1 MRNIGKRLK
10 VNLKPISVL
19 LKPLAHS
26 RRDLIGRVLE
36 HPRQHVLSSVRE
48 LAKEVNVDPAT
59 LLRTVQAMGFST
71 YKDFQR
77 YLQELSVMSA
87 TPLDLMREW
96 GKGNHG
102 IPKHVRETIDS
113 TFRNLQS
120 LRNSLDVAQL
130 ERLARHIYAAERVF
144 IIGADLAS
152 ALVWFLQYNLRLLGL
167 TVVPATSYGETIHLT
182 RTATPRDV
190 LIAISFRRGLRQTV
204 EGLLQARLKKAYC
217 VGITDSVLSPIAR
230 KSDQYF
236 LASIESVSYGG
247 SYVSPMA
254 LLDVIIVA
262 CAHYRP
268 KRTLRIL
275 KEADC
280 EQRTGSRW
288 YGQEK

>member
-1 MRNIGKRLK
+1 M
-10 VNLKPISVL
+10 
-19 LKPLAHS
+19 
-26 RRDLIGRVLE
+26 GRVLE
-36 HPRQHVLSSVRE
+36 HPRRYVLFSVRA

-77 YLQELSVMSA
+77 YLHELSVMSA
-87 TPLDLMREW
+87 TPLDLMTEW
-96 GKGNHG
+96 GKGNRG
-102 IPKHVRETIDS
+102 IPRHVRETIDS

-120 LRNSLDVAQL
+120 LRNSLDFAQL
-130 ERLARHIYAAERVF
+130 ERFARHIYTAERVF

-167 TVVPATSYGETIHLT
+167 TVVPATSYGETIHLA
-182 RTATPRDV
+182 RTATPRDMM
-190 LIAISFRRGLRQTV
+190 IAISFRRGLRQTV
-204 EGLLQARLKKAYC
+204 EGMLQARLKKAYC
-217 VGITDSVLSPIAR
+217 VGITDTCLSPIAR

-236 LASIESVSYGG
+236 LASIESPSYAG

-254 LLDVIIVA
+254 LLDVIIVT
-262 CAHYRP
+262 CAQYRP

-275 KEADC
+275 KEADV

-288 YGQEK
+288 YEQEK